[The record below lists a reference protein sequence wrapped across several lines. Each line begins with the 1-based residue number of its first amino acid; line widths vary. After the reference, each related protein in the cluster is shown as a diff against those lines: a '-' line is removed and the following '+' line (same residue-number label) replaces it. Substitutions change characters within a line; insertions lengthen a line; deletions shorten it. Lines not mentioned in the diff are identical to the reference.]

1 MGVPVPVTPSGPRGR
16 LGQPG
21 AGGGESQEGLPAA
34 FSAWSQRPSERSVCL
49 VSQIQTALRHKS
61 EIEHHRN
68 KIRLRAKRR
77 GHYEFPVLDEL
88 SSGDTR
94 ERHRVYR
101 RAQMQIDKIL
111 DPTASVPSVFIE
123 PRKRWAPSRAGGPCC
138 RATMAWLWRGR
149 GEVSASDSRLGR
161 LGGSHP
167 TWRSPVVKAAFIP
180 PQWPRSTSL
189 GFVSPGIQT
198 SEKVALSFSEGSRAP
213 SPCLSSSALTPS
225 ISTSRAWSPVRPGAQ
240 LLSESRSLG
249 LPGPCSLM
257 QRHFV

>member
-94 ERHRVYR
+94 ERHRVLPQGADADR
-101 RAQMQIDKIL
+101 QDPGPHGQRALCVHRAQEEVG
-111 DPTASVPSVFIE
+111 PE
-123 PRKRWAPSRAGGPCC
+123 PGRRPLLQGYDGSAVEGAG
-138 RATMAWLWRGR
+138 
-149 GEVSASDSRLGR
+149 
-161 LGGSHP
+161 
-167 TWRSPVVKAAFIP
+167 
-180 PQWPRSTSL
+180 
-189 GFVSPGIQT
+189 
-198 SEKVALSFSEGSRAP
+198 
-213 SPCLSSSALTPS
+213 
-225 ISTSRAWSPVRPGAQ
+225 
-240 LLSESRSLG
+240 RSLCERLQAG
-249 LPGPCSLM
+249 
-257 QRHFV
+257 